1 MKRFLSLILSVCLI
15 VSCAALFSACGDN
28 KGENFPV
35 SVGGVEI
42 KEEPKRVVVLN
53 DAFADMIMYMGYD
66 TKLVGRSIECDQ
78 LMLNVLPS
86 VGSADDP
93 AVDTLSSLKPDLVI
107 ADDTLSDKTRKKI
120 ESDGVTVAVF
130 DRYKTQDDIK
140 QLYIDLG
147 TALGG
152 KNDGSDKG
160 EESYTK
166 LFDLLKDYNTT
177 TKEIVVTDAYLYLD
191 DDGNYC
197 TLTKDSVE
205 SKLFGYNGA
214 MNVFASKTSPAF
226 HSTSVTDDQGNVTEA
241 DEQYIRYANPTYLF
255 LDGTVDKNGKITS
268 PVYDK
273 LKSDPNLSKLAAL
286 KQNRISFIPLKSFY
300 RPGVSFEDLLFTMID
315 ALNKDNEAAEAST
328 AATVA
333 PTVAPAPTKAPATKK
348 VEPTKAP
355 ATKAP
360 ATEAPPAEENNEG
373 NNENADNGNGGYVE
387 ENNNYDSGADNGG
400 YVDDGNNYNADNGYN
415 GDNAN
420 YDNGNNNENNG
431 NNQYY

>member
-1 MKRFLSLILSVCLI
+1 MITLRCMKMKRFLSLILSVCLI

-35 SVGGVEI
+35 SVGGAEI
-42 KEEPKRVVVLN
+42 TEEPERVIVLN

-86 VGSADDP
+86 VGSANDP

-120 ESDGVTVAVF
+120 EADGVTVASF
-130 DRYKTQDDIK
+130 DRYKTLDDIK

-152 KNDGSDKG
+152 KNDGSEKG

-205 SKLFGYNGA
+205 AKIFGYNGA

-226 HSTSVTDDQGNVTEA
+226 HSTSVTDDKGNVTEA

-255 LDGTVDKNGKITS
+255 LDGTVDKNGTITS

-273 LKSDPNLSKLAAL
+273 LKNDPNLSKLAAL

-300 RPGVSFEDLLFTMID
+300 RPGISFEDLLFSMID
-315 ALNKDNEAAEAST
+315 ALNKDSEAAEGST
-328 AATVA
+328 AETVA
-333 PTVAPAPTKAPATKK
+333 PTVAPKPTQAPTKQPATKK

-355 ATKAP
+355 AT
-360 ATEAPPAEENNEG
+360 EAPQAEENNDEA
-373 NNENADNGNGGYVE
+373 NNENADTDNGGYVE
-387 ENNNYDSGADNGG
+387 DNNSYDSGG
-400 YVDDGNNYNADNGYN
+400 YADDGNSYSADNGYN

-420 YDNGNNNENNG
+420 YDNGNN
-431 NNQYY
+431 QYY